1 MAELHLFSDDDVP
14 RECGHAGQLEEEQQ
28 ESEAA
33 MDEEEG
39 EEEAAMDEEE
49 GEEEA
54 AEEVGEEEEEVL
66 EVVGGEVAADLTVD
80 EAMPEVRRNAEME
93 GGGPRTWTSGGY
105 DWRGGWAS
113 SAAGAR
119 AMAAGA
125 TSRRRRPRK
134 SKLPAE
140 AEREGREGP
149 ETWRAGG
156 ATSAGGAHVDGV
168 ARDLATAAG
177 ETCPPR
183 SRRG

>member
-1 MAELHLFSDDDVP
+1 MAASHLFSDDDGP
-14 RECGHAGQLEEEQQ
+14 LTCGHAGQLGEEQQ
-28 ESEAA
+28 GSEAA

-39 EEEAAMDEEE
+39 EEEAATHEEE
-49 GEEEA
+49 GEKEA
-54 AEEVGEEEEEVL
+54 AEEEGEEEEEVL
-66 EVVGGEVAADLTVD
+66 EEVVGGQVAGDQ
-80 EAMPEVRRNAEME
+80 AMPEVRRNAEME

-119 AMAAGA
+119 AMAGGA

-140 AEREGREGP
+140 AGREGREGP

-177 ETCPPR
+177 ETRPPP